1 MKVTYPA
8 LCKDKYK
15 NEYFKHRNQLLP
27 IRWMAPECLEED
39 DFTIKNDVFAFSIV
53 VWELFTQ
60 ALKIPFEEMTNEE
73 YLNKAQS
80 STLEW
85 KVAENTP
92 GELKTI
98 LVC

>member
-1 MKVTYPA
+1 
-8 LCKDKYK
+8 
-15 NEYFKHRNQLLP
+15 
-27 IRWMAPECLEED
+27 MAPECLEED

-60 ALKIPFEEMTNEE
+60 ALKIPFEDMTNEE

-92 GELKTI
+92 EELKTI
-98 LVC
+98 LVSLTIFLNILQSKTHTAKGGSKG